1 MVGFGDPVLM
11 ANIVPFGKYK
21 GHSVEMLAADTS
33 YCEWLMAQPWFA
45 EKFRDVYNVVVN
57 YGGPPQDTPEHN
69 ALQARFLD
77 DDFCLKV
84 ARLVFPEHFD
94 LEPKIENGVAAAKA
108 YRQELIE
115 RAEKKL
121 ADEGD
126 ASSLPIGLDS
136 SWKAR
141 RVEMAMADVESAKNT
156 ECFLERHELC
166 IKKTAFEVGGWD
178 VVFLPSGGYI
188 ISIDSPKGC
197 EHSSSYMLSSEI
209 GNVYVEAKPVVGDD
223 YPTVLRQI
231 TGYKRDGRAVL
242 LIDQFDARGAT
253 LEQVRKIFSSRGI
266 SIVMLSDVENA

>member
-1 MVGFGDPVLM
+1 M

-77 DDFCLKV
+77 DDFCIKV

-94 LEPKIENGVAAAKA
+94 LEPKIEKGMAAAKA
-108 YRQELIE
+108 RRESLIKSSEDKLTEVLGWKPDPRDLWITKRIQLYRSEI
-115 RAEKKL
+115 
-121 ADEGD
+121 
-126 ASSLPIGLDS
+126 
-136 SWKAR
+136 
-141 RVEMAMADVESAKNT
+141 ESAKNAQ
-156 ECFLERHELC
+156 CFLERHEFC

-178 VVFLPSGGYI
+178 VVFMPSGGYM
-188 ISIDSPKGC
+188 ISIESSKGC
-197 EHSSSYMLSSEI
+197 EHCSSYMLSSEI
-209 GNVYVEAKPVVGDD
+209 GNMYVEAKPVVGDD
-223 YPTVLRQI
+223 YPAVLRQI

-242 LIDQFDARGAT
+242 LIDQFDARGAS